1 MLSSL
6 VLATALAVA
15 PESFVIAVGNNNSPK
30 LGRPQLKYADDDAA
44 RAVETFLSATGTR
57 HVELLTTMDD
67 DSARLHAGLLA
78 QAKPATRAEV
88 GAAFTRLADWGKERR
103 AAGVRTRGYF
113 IFAGHGDV
121 EQGEGFI
128 ELEDGPLRA
137 SDFEAL
143 LARAGVD
150 ELHVVL
156 DSCNSWFVLNPRK
169 AGSRLFP
176 TPKEATEALRARLP
190 NVGVLLS
197 TSAESET
204 YEWSEL
210 QSGIFSYAFRSGL
223 VGGADV
229 NVDGEVSY
237 EELAAFIDVAT
248 RAIKNPAFR
257 PRIFARGPG
266 GATASP
272 FASSDGSDA
281 TVLTGTS
288 TEPLRLRFRDG
299 DGVRLYDVN
308 VGANTKLTVRLPRRE
323 GLVLERKEVL
333 GWRAFQLP
341 QGGSVELSSVVT
353 PAAHVQG
360 RSANELLT
368 SFFDVAFS
376 SSDVET
382 WKARELAEAT
392 MVPLGVSEQLVD
404 RVGLALKTAAD
415 QERGTRMTILLVSA
429 AALATGIG
437 LNIGYLFSN
446 QSGRARFQGLEVF
459 GWFLGLNGLTQ
470 GLLALVPSVWE
481 SQAIE
486 FARQVE
492 AGKSADAIHALERFA
507 EKQQRDAKRSRI
519 VAGAGGGALLAAGA
533 VGLAWSFV
541 DGQDR
546 QSPSSFNLLLIAT
559 SSVIIGALFIGST
572 FALGTSETF
581 AQLLRQERAPAP
593 PKLGL
598 TTVPGGAGLSLSGQF

>member
-6 VLATALAVA
+6 VLATALATA

-88 GAAFTRLADWGKERR
+88 TSAFARLADWGKERR

-128 ELEDGPLRA
+128 EFEDGPLRA

-169 AGSRLFP
+169 AGGRLFP

-229 NVDGEVSY
+229 KVDGEVSY

-266 GATASP
+266 GSTASS
-272 FASSDGSDA
+272 FASSAGSDA

-308 VGANTKLTVRLPRRE
+308 VGANTKLTVRLPRRD

-392 MVPLGVSEQLVD
+392 TVPLGVSEELVG
-404 RVGLALKTAAD
+404 RVGLALKSAAD
-415 QERGTRMTILLVSA
+415 QERGGRRTVQLLGA
-429 AALATGIG
+429 ASLATGIG
-437 LNIGYLFSN
+437 LFVGFAVSN
-446 QSGRARFQGLEVF
+446 LNGMKQFERMAAFGSLLSLTGLL
-459 GWFLGLNGLTQ
+459 GGLLGLP
-470 GLLALVPSVWE
+470 PSAWE
-481 SQAIE
+481 RRSSE
-486 FARQVE
+486 FVRKVE
-492 AGKSADAIHALERFA
+492 AGKSAEAIREVDRFVER
-507 EKQQRDAKRSRI
+507 QLGDTLRDRI
-519 VAGAGGGALLAAGA
+519 GNGVFGGLMLAGGAAGLTWMFVEGQTQPVDPFVIAASLSSIIYGALSM
-533 VGLAWSFV
+533 GLALAPSTAESF
-541 DGQDR
+541 G
-546 QSPSSFNLLLIAT
+546 
-559 SSVIIGALFIGST
+559 
-572 FALGTSETF
+572 
-581 AQLLRQERAPAP
+581 QLLRQERPPEA
-593 PKLGL
+593 PKLGFAII
-598 TTVPGGAGLSLSGQF
+598 PGGGGLSLSGQF